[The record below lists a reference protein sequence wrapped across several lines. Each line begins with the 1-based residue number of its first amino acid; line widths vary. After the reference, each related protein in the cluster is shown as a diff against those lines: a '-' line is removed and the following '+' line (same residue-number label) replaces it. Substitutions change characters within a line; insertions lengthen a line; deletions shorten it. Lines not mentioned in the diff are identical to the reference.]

1 MDFTGPFKEAK
12 DLQKKKAKY
21 LLIATF
27 TWPSKDPEEDAEERQ
42 KKEDEEALEIPEGVR
57 QIEEDEEEKVE
68 DREVVEEAD
77 KVRGEEE
84 GVLENGEMV
93 EPEDGRQQEEE
104 RREELEEVREEP
116 AIAVHRLLLP
126 LPSRSKAEVLKGIV
140 DLYIRLKS
148 EGFHVRQL
156 HTDRA
161 AEFRSKVLEEWCR
174 NRYILQTFTAA
185 DQPQSN
191 GRAEVAV
198 QVLKAQI
205 KKMLL
210 NADAGAERWPIAARC
225 LDEQLRR
232 KRIGDTKK
240 LPPFLAEVLVRKKGW
255 RAREFE
261 PSQEKVR
268 YLCPSFVNHGHWVE
282 RADGSQVLARIVL
295 FGLREPPALEHW
307 IALEDQ
313 LGPHEERRR
322 IRGKQIVLLRSAVVA
337 EEMEEE
343 GTEVAEKIEERGETE
358 ERDELEEEETEGQK
372 VLRYREVMQEEMVN
386 AVYDH
391 PEAGAA
397 VVDQIACLKKAMG
410 QPSHDEVLQTRI
422 VSVAEMK
429 KHLADWLPA
438 IQAEMSSLF
447 EVKEALA
454 RVAESEA
461 ERLVEEGA
469 ELIPAKLVC
478 TVKPELY
485 VPQGR
490 KKMRIVVCGNFAE
503 CEEVDKNDLFASGA
517 NAVALRIAL
526 ALASQFAWHGSALDI
541 KTAFLNVPIHVVRK
555 DKVEDKEKK
564 ERRILIKPPV
574 LLISAGLVD
583 RSEYWEARKAMYGY
597 RRSPRLWSDY
607 RDSELRAMELG
618 HGGGQ
623 DSLRLSQLVSESNVW
638 RILKDTSEGE
648 ALAGVLLVYVDDL
661 LVLAEEHA
669 LNAVVEAVQK
679 KWDTSRP
686 QKVGEEEVRFLGM
699 ELGRTSEGVWLATQV
714 NYTVD
719 MLKRNLP
726 GSPEDWP
733 TKKTPMLKEVEVEIE
748 RKPEVNPKAVKQAQK
763 VVGELVWLSTRCRPD
778 VMYGI
783 SKMASLITKDPEK
796 VLELGHHMW
805 RYLAGTTKHGLVFK
819 NVEKEN
825 EMKIYTDASF
835 GDQPHGC
842 VLIQWGGS
850 PLLWKSSRQLVAT
863 TSTAEAELVE
873 VMEGAIA
880 GEAVRVV
887 LEEVLDRRIRMVSL
901 TDNSSALAIVTG
913 ETGSWR
919 TNTLDAEHR
928 RYELEFLVG
937 TGGCVICLVQ
947 TKVLSWDRFC
957 CLKEKLGMIGQL
969 MDEPEEKKSQR
980 KVEKIEKAPS

>member
-1 MDFTGPFKEAK
+1 MLYVVSEEVRKVSEDEKPTTLLLEQPAPPEDFPQCVSIWKTSEWLTLMKLYNMYLQTFDQAEFASPSTKPTSLGGNLKVEVPFPGRKGGRRRLEGKTKEQLCLESSALSRWPPLMMRAIAEALQKDVMGLPIKLRALSWREHVAAHHTPFRKDCKICQEAAARDQPHRRQKLPPRAGVLSLDFTGPFKEAK

-27 TWPSKDPEEDAEERQ
+27 TWPSKDPKEDAEEKQ
-42 KKEDEEALEIPEGVR
+42 KKEDEEALEVPEGVP
-57 QIEEDEEEKVE
+57 QIEEDEEEKAE
-68 DREVVEEAD
+68 DREAAEEAD
-77 KVRGEEE
+77 EARGEEE
-84 GVLENGEMV
+84 GVVENGEMV
-93 EPEDGRQQEEE
+93 ESEDGRQPEEE

-140 DLYIRLKS
+140 DLYIKLKS

-174 NRYILQTFTAA
+174 NRCILQTFTAA

-205 KKMLL
+205 KRMLL

-322 IRGKQIVLLRSAVVA
+322 IRGKQTVLLRSAVVA

-343 GTEVAEKIEERGETE
+343 GTEAAEKMEERGEIE
-358 ERDELEEEETEGQK
+358 EREELEEEEAECQK
-372 VLRYREVMQEEMVN
+372 VLRFREVMQEEMVN

-391 PEAGAA
+391 PEAGAT
-397 VVDQIACLKKAMG
+397 VVDQIAWLKEAMG

-429 KHLADWLPA
+429 KHLTDWLPA

-478 TVKPELY
+478 TVKPELH

-490 KKMRIVVCGNFAE
+490 KKVRIVVCGNFAE
-503 CEEVDKNDLFASGA
+503 CEDVDKNDLFASGA

-541 KTAFLNVPIHVVRK
+541 KTAFLNAPIHAVRK
-555 DKVEDKEKK
+555 DEVEEEEKK

-679 KWDTSRP
+679 KWDTSR
-686 QKVGEEEVRFLGM
+686 
-699 ELGRTSEGVWLATQV
+699 
-714 NYTVD
+714 
-719 MLKRNLP
+719 
-726 GSPEDWP
+726 
-733 TKKTPMLKEVEVEIE
+733 
-748 RKPEVNPKAVKQAQK
+748 
-763 VVGELVWLSTRCRPD
+763 
-778 VMYGI
+778 
-783 SKMASLITKDPEK
+783 
-796 VLELGHHMW
+796 
-805 RYLAGTTKHGLVFK
+805 
-819 NVEKEN
+819 
-825 EMKIYTDASF
+825 
-835 GDQPHGC
+835 
-842 VLIQWGGS
+842 
-850 PLLWKSSRQLVAT
+850 LL
-863 TSTAEAELVE
+863 
-873 VMEGAIA
+873 
-880 GEAVRVV
+880 
-887 LEEVLDRRIRMVSL
+887 
-901 TDNSSALAIVTG
+901 
-913 ETGSWR
+913 
-919 TNTLDAEHR
+919 
-928 RYELEFLVG
+928 
-937 TGGCVICLVQ
+937 
-947 TKVLSWDRFC
+947 
-957 CLKEKLGMIGQL
+957 
-969 MDEPEEKKSQR
+969 QR
-980 KVEKIEKAPS
+980 KVRKAKEARLRKSKYVQTEPFRNPRGLEKRKSDSWAWSWAGLQKAFGWQHRSTTRWTC